1 MRVLMFKSQL
11 FREKK
16 KKFKFDLLFIF
27 GIIALVVL
35 VSVFVYYAYIFR
47 NFKIEPHVEHF
58 AQFGDFIGGILN
70 PIFAFLAFIALLYT
84 IKLQS
89 KALKLSKDELS
100 ATREE
105 LKESRIAQ
113 QEQSDSLKLQN
124 KSTNQQIFENTFFQ
138 LLEQHNQYLDL
149 MISDNKICY
158 THNEP
163 NEFGIVRPVKEIEIE
178 EIKLE
183 FKKINQDK
191 RSIKNYFMTLY
202 QLLKFV
208 HEKTKFYDLD
218 GKFYTNIVRALVDD
232 EVLRTLALN
241 CISYDFEE
249 YKELI
254 EEYAFFEHIY
264 IKEDTI
270 ETRTILNILSLFKP
284 KAFGSNDR
292 LKELIKSTSAKAKDL

>member
-1 MRVLMFKSQL
+1 MDI
-11 FREKK
+11 EKELNRYK
-16 KKFKFDLLFIF
+16 W
-27 GIIALVVL
+27 IA
-35 VSVFVYYAYIFR
+35 VFVIVLIFLVYLL
-47 NFKIEPHVEHF
+47 NFGKYGLSNSQEVW
-58 AQFGDFIGGILN
+58 AQFGDYFGGILN
-70 PIFAFLAFIALLYT
+70 AILAFIAFIALLTT
-84 IKLQS
+84 IKLQN
-89 KALKLSKDELS
+89 KALQISKDELS

-149 MISDNKICY
+149 MISDNKIYY

-163 NEFGIVRPVKEIEIE
+163 NELGFMRPVKEIE

-284 KAFGSNDR
+284 KAFGSNDG
-292 LKELIKSTSAKAKDL
+292 LKELIKSTSAKAENL

>member
-1 MRVLMFKSQL
+1 MKI
-11 FREKK
+11 
-16 KKFKFDLLFIF
+16 LLIIFSFIAIF
-27 GIIALVVL
+27 AVVVL
-35 VSVFVYYAYIFR
+35 SAFFYGITQSPDFE
-47 NFKIEPHVEHF
+47 NIIKIW
-58 AQFGDFIGGILN
+58 ANFGDFMGGTLN
-70 PIFAFLAFIALLYT
+70 PILASLSLFGLLFT
-84 IKLQS
+84 IYYQNK
-89 KALKLSKDELS
+89 ELEE
-100 ATREE
+100 TRKE

-113 QEQSDSLKLQN
+113 QEQSNSLKLQN

-149 MISDNKICY
+149 MILDNKIYY
-158 THNEP
+158 THNKP
-163 NEFGIVRPVKEIEIE
+163 NEYGLVRPVKEIEIE

-183 FKKINQDK
+183 FKKTNQDK

-208 HEKTKFYDLD
+208 HEKTNFYDLD

-249 YKELI
+249 YKKLI

-264 IKEDTI
+264 IKEDTV
-270 ETRTILNILSLFKP
+270 ETRTILNILRLFKP
-284 KAFGSNDR
+284 KAFGSNGG
-292 LKELIKSTSAKAKDL
+292 LKELIKSTSVKAEDL